1 MLEEDREGILVL
13 AAGDMD
19 CIAMGK
25 DVMVERKVQKTCERI
40 ECLRR
45 NGLGEWKMKGF
56 ADKEAE
62 QHTLFNGTQEGKE
75 GGKQKQTPASVSVL
89 IR

>member
-40 ECLRR
+40 EFLRR

-56 ADKEAE
+56 ADEEAE

-75 GGKQKQTPASVSVL
+75 GGKQKQTHASVSVL